1 MLEQSKNFLKSSK
14 LIMSAVLV
22 MFFSFYFLLT
32 VALGT
37 NLTNDSTAES
47 PASITNDSNTMC
59 LITKHFEWSLDRIW
73 TEHNHSDGSS
83 SYKTSFGLFDHPEVY
98 LYRSSESMQWSI
110 GSFIG
115 SKWYYCS
122 ERDIANCTAGKWM
135 YFDGEWKQDID
146 AVIYFGDDVECPSA
160 DIGSTT
166 ETPQTTEIQP
176 PVPVNESISIQCG
189 ETLSGTISNA
199 PNAVILNFVNLQ
211 IQTVTFTDCVTEFDP
226 KLFLVN
232 SNGTYIQSHSTNQ
245 CDGNDCYDF
254 AFCSIP
260 KRETF
265 TMQSLEAGSYTLK
278 LTPYDSGGKW
288 TVTVACGDRSIV
300 DIDDKEC

>member
-1 MLEQSKNFLKSSK
+1 
-14 LIMSAVLV
+14 MSAT
-22 MFFSFYFLLT
+22 MFVSFYFLLT
-32 VALGT
+32 TALA
-37 NLTNDSTAES
+37 NNIINNSNSTAEI
-47 PASITNDSNTMC
+47 PKSISNDTNTPC
-59 LITKHFEWSLDRIW
+59 LITKYFEWSLDRVW
-73 TEHNHSDGSS
+73 TEHNQSDGSP
-83 SYKTSFGLFDHPEVY
+83 SYKTSFGLFDHPEIY
-98 LYRSSESMQWSI
+98 LYRDSESMQWSI

-146 AVIYFGDDVECPSA
+146 AVIYFGEDDECPSMT
-160 DIGSTT
+160 ISSTI
-166 ETPQTTEIQP
+166 ETPQTTAHQTT
-176 PVPVNESISIQCG
+176 VPANESMSIQCG
-189 ETLSGTISNA
+189 ETLSGTIRNA
-199 PNAVILNFVNLQ
+199 PDAVTLNFVNLQ
-211 IQTVTFTDCVTEFDP
+211 NQTVTFTNCVTEFDP